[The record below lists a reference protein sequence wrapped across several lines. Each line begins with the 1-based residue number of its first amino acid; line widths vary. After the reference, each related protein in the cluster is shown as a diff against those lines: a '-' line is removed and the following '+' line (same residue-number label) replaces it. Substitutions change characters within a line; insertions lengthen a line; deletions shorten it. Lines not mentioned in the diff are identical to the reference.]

1 MKKDFV
7 FYNCQRG
14 THGNCKPK
22 LLPGLC
28 NRRLRGM
35 IVLYI
40 FAKLKVI
47 NLNLLKN
54 E

>member
-22 LLPGLC
+22 LLLD
-28 NRRLRGM
+28 
-35 IVLYI
+35 
-40 FAKLKVI
+40 FAIDCV
-47 NLNLLKN
+47 